1 MCSNRYNKG
10 AKPTKLSFSR
20 RQRIDK
26 QKGLIMH
33 LNQIAAKPQL
43 ISVVLDD
50 EETVKEFGEPLEFH
64 TWDRQPLDIFLK
76 LANRDQDDATGMIS
90 IVRTLILDP
99 EGNEIIKDGIT
110 IPTAVLMRVIT
121 KIVDLLGK

>member
-1 MCSNRYNKG
+1 
-10 AKPTKLSFSR
+10 
-20 RQRIDK
+20 
-26 QKGLIMH
+26 MH

-64 TWDRQPLDIFLK
+64 TWDRQPLDVFLK
-76 LANRDQDDATGMIS
+76 LANNEHNDANTMID

-99 EGNEIIKDGIT
+99 EGKEIIKDGIT
-110 IPTAVLMRVIT
+110 IPTSILLKVIA
-121 KIVDLLGK
+121 KIVELLGK

>member
-1 MCSNRYNKG
+1 
-10 AKPTKLSFSR
+10 
-20 RQRIDK
+20 
-26 QKGLIMH
+26 MH

-50 EETVKEFGEPLEFH
+50 EETVKEFGEALEFH
-64 TWDRQPLDIFLK
+64 TWDRQPLEIFLK
-76 LANRDQDDATGMIS
+76 LANRSQDDSTGMID

-99 EGNEIIKDGIT
+99 DGKEIIKDGIT
-110 IPTAVLMRVIT
+110 IPTAILMKVIA

>member
-10 AKPTKLSFSR
+10 AKQTKLSFSR

-33 LNQIAAKPQL
+33 LNQIASKPQL
-43 ISVVLDD
+43 ISLVIDD
-50 EETVKEFGEPLEFH
+50 EDVVKEYGEPLEFH
-64 TWDRQPLDIFLK
+64 TWDRQPLDVFLK
-76 LANRDQDDATGMIS
+76 LANNTENDATGMID

-99 EGNEIIKDGIT
+99 EGKEIIKDGIT
-110 IPTAVLMRVIT
+110 IPTTILLKVIT
-121 KIVDLLGK
+121 KITELLGK

>member
-1 MCSNRYNKG
+1 MK
-10 AKPTKLSFSR
+10 
-20 RQRIDK
+20 
-26 QKGLIMH
+26 H

-50 EETVKEFGEPLEFH
+50 EDTVNEFGEPIEFH

-76 LANRDQDDATGMIS
+76 LANRTQDDATGMID
-90 IVRTLILDP
+90 IVRTLILD
-99 EGNEIIKDGIT
+99 EKGNEIIKGEVT
-110 IPTAVLMRVIT
+110 IPTSVLLKAIT

>member
-1 MCSNRYNKG
+1 MCSNRYNKSP
-10 AKPTKLSFSR
+10 KPTKLSFSR

-43 ISVVLDD
+43 ISVILDD
-50 EETVKEFGEPLEFH
+50 EDTIKEFGEPLEFN

-76 LANRDQDDATGMIS
+76 LANRNQDDATGMID

-99 EGNEIIKDGIT
+99 EGKEIIKDGVT
-110 IPTAVLMRVIT
+110 IPTTILMRVIS
-121 KIVDLLGK
+121 KIVELLGK